1 MPIDP
6 VLNDLPEQ
14 NRRFKAGEQSE
25 ENRGRTQTEPSP
37 IPVRSPI
44 GKKDELRLT
53 KKPPANPFE
62 ALVRFCRRRRQ
73 KEFED

>member
-25 ENRGRTQTEPSP
+25 ENRGRAKTEPSP
-37 IPVRSPI
+37 IPVRSPMA
-44 GKKDELRLT
+44 KKDELRLT

-62 ALVRFCRRRRQ
+62 ALMRFYRRRRHQ
-73 KEFED
+73 DFED